1 MKLLLK
7 SFAKIKLSEIKCDGI
22 TIIAGENNTGKSTI
36 GKTLFSLFNSIH
48 NLNDKIENERKK
60 QILLFLRKHLFN
72 LLIEADMKNL
82 TNEKKSIRRVVD
94 RISSDVI
101 NNVFQIEEQIQTEE
115 LYSFIY
121 DSIKKYNTIYE
132 NYQFGSELVELVNK
146 IDEILKVPNKEIELE
161 YISRY
166 FQNIFYQQINSLIE
180 SESESII
187 SLTIKDKTMELKF
200 KDNKCVAFDTSYNI
214 LNNAFY
220 IDNPFVLDE
229 LNEFGFIY
237 KDNVLKS
244 HIVSELR
251 LDNDDMM
258 QGVLE
263 SVSAQQK
270 LLEVYSVLNDVADG
284 NITKSSDGNYY
295 YSLGKFKEQIN
306 VNNLSTGLKS
316 FILIKMLLEKGSL
329 KDKDVLILDEPE
341 IHLHPQWQIY
351 YAELI
356 VLLQKQFDLTII
368 ITTHS
373 PYFIDAIEV
382 FSAKHSIS
390 DRVNYYLSDISE
402 DYSVEVKDVTNNI
415 ELIYKK
421 LAEPMQYLENLRN
434 GIIKDE

>member
-7 SFAKIKLSEIKCDGI
+7 SFAKIKLSEIRCDGI

-82 TNEKKSIRRVVD
+82 TNEKINIRRVVD

-101 NNVFQIEEQIQTEE
+101 NNVFPIEDQIQTEE
-115 LYSFIY
+115 LYDFIY

-132 NYQFGSELVELVNK
+132 NHQFGSELVELVNK

-166 FQNIFYQQINSLIE
+166 FQNIFYQQINSVIE

-187 SLTIKDKTMELKF
+187 NLTIKDKIMELKF

-237 KDNVLKS
+237 NENVLKS

-251 LDNDDMM
+251 VDNDDMM

-270 LLEVYSVLNDVADG
+270 LLEIYSVLNDVVDG

-295 YSLGKFKEQIN
+295 YSLGKLKEQIN

-382 FSAKHSIS
+382 FSAKHNVS

-402 DYSVEVKDVTNNI
+402 DYSVEVKDVTNSI

-421 LAEPMQYLENLRN
+421 LAEPMQYLESLRN